1 MRSSRPVHV
10 ARMPDSHALALFMAA
25 GLALNLTPGPD
36 MLYVAARAAA
46 EGRAAGVAS
55 TLGIATGT
63 LVHIALV
70 AFGLTAL
77 LAAVPVAYTAVRL
90 AGAAYLVY
98 LGVRTLLR
106 PGGLTERAL
115 TPASRWAVFRQGV
128 VTNVLNPKVALFF
141 LAFLPQFVDPSGVAA
156 YIQISALGAVFV
168 VIALSTD
175 SLYALLSGTAAAWIR
190 GRSGV
195 QKARRYVSGGIY
207 IALGVATAATGS
219 GKA

>member
-1 MRSSRPVHV
+1 
-10 ARMPDSHALALFMAA
+10 MPDAHALALFMAA

-46 EGRAAGVAS
+46 EGRAAGIAS

-106 PGGLTERAL
+106 PGGLAERTL

-141 LAFLPQFVDPSGVAA
+141 LAFLPQFVDPARGGAGLQVLALGLLFDASGTLVLLAV
-156 YIQISALGAVFV
+156 ALGA
-168 VIALSTD
+168 SR
-175 SLYALLSGTAAAWIR
+175 AA
-190 GRSGV
+190 GRLRRSAGA
-195 QKARRYVSGGIY
+195 ARWLER
-207 IALGVATAATGS
+207 ATGILFVGLGLRLAVAS
-219 GKA
+219 RR